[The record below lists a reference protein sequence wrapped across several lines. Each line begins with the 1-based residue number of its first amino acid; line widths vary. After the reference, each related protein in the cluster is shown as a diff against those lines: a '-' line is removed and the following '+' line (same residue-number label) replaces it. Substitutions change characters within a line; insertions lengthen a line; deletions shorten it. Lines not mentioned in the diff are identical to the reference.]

1 MMILRDLIY
10 LIKRIRQQEYKYI
23 GDRIEENT
31 YRVFQNE
38 CTFPNPYQIRPL
50 IVFKLIFWAKFLYVF
65 DILIFSFENDQNNSF
80 HQN

>member
-10 LIKRIRQQEYKYI
+10 LIKRIRQQENIYKYI

-31 YRVFQNE
+31 CRV
-38 CTFPNPYQIRPL
+38 CTFPNPYQIRPQ
-50 IVFKLIFWAKFLYVF
+50 IVFKLIFGAKFLYVF